1 MCAEAITVSIYCDRQ
16 ISVHTWV
23 QFPAGSFFEGSDT
36 SAPGT
41 IDRLARLKSGT
52 ITAYLYRTKPLLLN
66 VIIMDMDTYAFAKQQ
81 KPKQDGISIPA
92 VLLGLAVTFMVGILL
107 VSTIYMLGSSK
118 HILTG
123 VAVNGIDLSG
133 KTVDEASSILT
144 SQMAYSASGK
154 IILMDGD
161 RSWLATPAE
170 LGLFIDART
179 SAQKALE
186 TGRTL
191 NPLAN
196 LIESVRARYMGYN
209 IAPTVYFD
217 KNTAQQYLMKV
228 AAEIDR
234 PVVEAGININGIE
247 VTTNPSQAGRT
258 LDIDGTMKV
267 LSVQL
272 QTLQDG
278 VVPLII
284 RETPP
289 QLVDAAPLADT
300 ARSIL
305 SAPLLITVPDASGSD
320 PGPWTIDQATLARVI
335 AIKPN
340 PENPSYPY
348 KIGLDAN
355 ALRGYLEGIA
365 PELNRAPANARFIF
379 NDDTRQLEIL
389 EKSTTGR
396 SMDVEG
402 TLANINTRLSAGEH
416 NIPLVVY
423 TAAPQIT
430 DSSTGQDLGI
440 TELVHAQTSYFY
452 GSSSARIHNIR
463 TAAANFHGLLIAP
476 GEVFSMAS
484 AMKDI
489 TLDNG
494 YSEALII
501 FGNQTIKGV
510 GGGVC
515 QVSTTLFRAAFF
527 SGFPI
532 EERYAHAYRV
542 GYYEQTASGGSDPN
556 LAGLDATV
564 FIPVVDLKFTNDTPY
579 WLLMETYVSDT
590 SITWKFYSTSDGRTV
605 EWHNGGLQNVVEAP
619 KPVYKLNS
627 DLEKNQIKQVDWSA
641 DGADIQVNR
650 TVYKDGQIY
659 FQDAYNTHY
668 AAWQAVYEY
677 GPGTKLPK
685 KALVED

>member
-1 MCAEAITVSIYCDRQ
+1 M
-16 ISVHTWV
+16 
-23 QFPAGSFFEGSDT
+23 
-36 SAPGT
+36 
-41 IDRLARLKSGT
+41 
-52 ITAYLYRTKPLLLN
+52 
-66 VIIMDMDTYAFAKQQ
+66 
-81 KPKQDGISIPA
+81 
-92 VLLGLAVTFMVGILL
+92 
-107 VSTIYMLGSSK
+107 
-118 HILTG
+118 
-123 VAVNGIDLSG
+123 
-133 KTVDEASSILT
+133 
-144 SQMAYSASGK
+144 
-154 IILMDGD
+154 
-161 RSWLATPAE
+161 
-170 LGLFIDART
+170 
-179 SAQKALE
+179 
-186 TGRTL
+186 
-191 NPLAN
+191 
-196 LIESVRARYMGYN
+196 
-209 IAPTVYFD
+209 D
-217 KNTAQQYLMKV
+217 KNTAQQFLV
-228 AAEIDR
+228 NISAEIDR

-247 VTTNPSQAGRT
+247 VSTNPSQVGRT
-258 LDIDGTMKV
+258 LDIEGTLKV

-289 QLVDAAPLADT
+289 QLVDAAPLADA

-305 SAPLLITVPDASGSD
+305 SAPLVITVPDSNSND

-335 AIKPN
+335 AIVPY

-348 KIGLDAN
+348 KIGLDSN

-365 PELNRAPANARFIF
+365 PELDRAPSNARFIF
-379 NDDTRQLEIL
+379 NDDTRQLDNL
-389 EKSTTGR
+389 ERSISGR
-396 SMDVEG
+396 SMDVDG
-402 TLANINTRLSAGEH
+402 TLSSINTKLSAGEH
-416 NIPLVVY
+416 NIPLVAY
-423 TAAPQIT
+423 TTQPQIT

-440 TELVHAQTSYFY
+440 TELVHSETSYFY
-452 GSSSARIHNIR
+452 GSSAARIHNIR

-476 GEVFSMAS
+476 GEEFSMAS
-484 AMKDI
+484 AMKDV

-542 GYYEQTASGGSDPN
+542 GYYEQTASGGSDSN

-590 SITWKFYSTSDGRTV
+590 SITWKFYSTSDGRSV
-605 EWHNGGLQNVVEAP
+605 EWHNGGLKNVVEAP
-619 KPVYKLNS
+619 KPLYKLNS
-627 DLEKNQIKQVDWSA
+627 ELDKGEIKQVDWSA
-641 DGADIQVNR
+641 DGADIQVSR
-650 TVYKDGQIY
+650 IVYKDGQIY
-659 FQDAYNTHY
+659 FQDAFNTHY

-685 KALVED
+685 KAQTEN